1 MISVNTNDVQQSEI
15 TFDHICVASRIML
28 KVLLMAGACVASRIM
43 PKVLLMA
50 GACVASRIM
59 PNVLLL
65 AGACTYLSTTVLQ
78 LHEDC
83 VLVWKEYN
91 HNHLIFALFYHS
103 VAINIEIDLLEVLD
117 LN

>member
-1 MISVNTNDVQQSEI
+1 MISVNTNNVQQSEI
-15 TFDHICVASRIML
+15 TFDHICVASRIMP

-59 PNVLLL
+59 LKVLLMAGACVASRIMPNIL
-65 AGACTYLSTTVLQ
+65 LMAGACTYLSTTVLQ
-78 LHEDC
+78 LHEAC

-91 HNHLIFALFYHS
+91 HNHLIFAL
-103 VAINIEIDLLEVLD
+103 L
-117 LN
+117 

>member
-15 TFDHICVASRIML
+15 TFDHI
-28 KVLLMAGACVASRIM
+28 CVASRIM

-59 PNVLLL
+59 PNVLLM

-78 LHEDC
+78 LHEAC

-91 HNHLIFALFYHS
+91 HNHLIFAL
-103 VAINIEIDLLEVLD
+103 L
-117 LN
+117 